1 MDVAAFRVNFPEF
14 ASVTKYP
21 TTQIDFWAGVAE
33 LMVLDSVWKN
43 MYTQGVQLYV
53 AHEITLAAQNAA
65 AGASGGTPGTS
76 GGVASSK
83 SVGSVSVGYDSTATS
98 EKNAGYWN
106 LTNYGKQFIR
116 FARMFGAG
124 AIQL

>member
-33 LMVLDSVWKN
+33 LMVLEAVWKN
-43 MYTQGVQLYV
+43 MHTQGVQLYV